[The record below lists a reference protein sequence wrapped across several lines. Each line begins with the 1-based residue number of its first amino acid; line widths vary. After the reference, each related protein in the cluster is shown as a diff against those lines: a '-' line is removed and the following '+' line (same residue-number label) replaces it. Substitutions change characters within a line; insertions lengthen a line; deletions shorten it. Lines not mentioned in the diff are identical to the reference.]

1 MSRIRRRQ
9 FLIAGGVLISAPLA
23 RPQPA
28 GRQARIA
35 ILDDAREGADA
46 ARWHSFRSRL
56 QELGYVEGRNLV
68 IEARFSQ
75 GAPERLRALTAELI
89 AVSPDVIVVSTT
101 PATRAAMQATSA
113 IPIVFAAVGAPV
125 ETGLVAGLARPG
137 GNVTGLTI
145 MSAEISAKWIE
156 ILTVIAP
163 GARKFAFLG
172 QASNQAVAAVFRSM
186 QETARER
193 NFFVQL
199 MEATDPGAV
208 DRAFELMVAEKFDG
222 FMVASAPILLP
233 HRQQIVDLAV
243 RHRLPAVYSRD
254 EYVTAGGLLSY
265 APDGNALFRRAAD
278 YVDRILR
285 GAKVANLPVEQPTKF
300 ELVVN
305 LKTAKALG
313 ISISQS
319 ILLRADRVIE

>member
-9 FLIAGGVLISAPLA
+9 FLIAAGALISAPLA

-28 GRQARIA
+28 GRQVRIA

-46 ARWHSFRSRL
+46 VRWHSFRSRL
-56 QELGYVEGRNLV
+56 QELGYVEGRNVV
-68 IEARFSQ
+68 IDARFSQ
-75 GAPERLRALTAELI
+75 GAPERLRALTAELV
-89 AVSPDVIVVSTT
+89 ALSPDVIVVSTT

-113 IPIVFAAVGAPV
+113 IPIVFTAVSEPV
-125 ETGLVAGLARPG
+125 ETGLVASLARPG
-137 GNVTGLTI
+137 GNVTGLAI
-145 MSAEISAKWIE
+145 MSAQISAKWIE
-156 ILTVIAP
+156 ILTEIAP
-163 GARKFAFLG
+163 GARHFAFLG

-193 NFFVQL
+193 NFFVRL

-222 FMVASAPILLP
+222 FMVASTPVLLP
-233 HRQQIVDLAV
+233 HRQQIVELAA
-243 RHRLPAVYSRD
+243 RHRLPAVYARN

-285 GAKVANLPVEQPTKF
+285 GAKASNVPVEQPTKF